1 MKKTNFRLKYFLV
14 PLGTA
19 FIVPSLIIF
28 LLEVLVGRIPPLKSI
43 QDIIH
48 RQFARGDNLF
58 LLALFGSIPF
68 LIHIAVLF
76 SSSFSMDSRRLDY
89 LLWGG
94 LTGTLIVMFWGHISI
109 WGPLYSQGHMS
120 STAVIG
126 FLFIPFLCIPT
137 MLIGTGVGWFLS
149 KRPGK

>member
-1 MKKTNFRLKYFLV
+1 M
-14 PLGTA
+14 
-19 FIVPSLIIF
+19 
-28 LLEVLVGRIPPLKSI
+28 GRIPPLKSI